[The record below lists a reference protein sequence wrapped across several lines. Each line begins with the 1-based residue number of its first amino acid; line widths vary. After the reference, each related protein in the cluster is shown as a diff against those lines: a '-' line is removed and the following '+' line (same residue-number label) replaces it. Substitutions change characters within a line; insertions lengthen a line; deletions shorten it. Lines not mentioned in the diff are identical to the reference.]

1 MFDPSPPLKRADV
14 LNGRPLKR
22 YQMLRKKDYR
32 VFEDVFYLINSETTF
47 WELYQTG
54 IYDLF

>member
-14 LNGRPLKR
+14 LYGRPLKR

-32 VFEDVFYLINSETTF
+32 VFGDVFYMINSEITV
-47 WELYQTG
+47 WELYQTE
-54 IYDLF
+54 I

>member
-1 MFDPSPPLKRADV
+1 MFDQSPPLKRDDV
-14 LNGRPLKR
+14 IYGRPLKR